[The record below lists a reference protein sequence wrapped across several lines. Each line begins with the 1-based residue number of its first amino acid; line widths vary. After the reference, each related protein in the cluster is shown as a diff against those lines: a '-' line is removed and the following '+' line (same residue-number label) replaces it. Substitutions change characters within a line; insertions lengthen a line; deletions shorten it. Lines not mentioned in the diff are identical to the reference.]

1 MKNGIV
7 ILDGARTPFGS
18 FMGSLRSLSATDLG
32 VIAAKGALA
41 RSGVDPTLVGH
52 VVWGNVLHTSADA
65 TYISRHVGL
74 KAGLP
79 IESSALTL
87 NRQCGSGLEAV
98 LTGAK
103 TIMAG
108 ETECVLA
115 GGAENMSQAPYVLR
129 GAREGWGLGQGR
141 MEDYLWVA
149 LTDSY
154 NNLGMALTAE
164 NLAAQYEICREE
176 QDAFALRS
184 QQRASAARASGRL
197 GREIVPVEIKGKKG
211 PTVVDQDEYIRADAT
226 LEKLAALA
234 ARFRENG
241 TVTAG
246 NASGLND
253 GAAAVVICTEELAA
267 ARGWKPLARL
277 VAWATAGVDP
287 SFMGIGP
294 APAIRLA
301 LQRAK
306 LSLADMDVIEINEAF
321 AAQYLAVEKELG
333 LDREKVNVNG
343 GAIAI
348 GHPLGASGARLL
360 LTLTYELRERRARY
374 GVASL
379 CIGGGQGIAA
389 IVENLRR

>member
-7 ILDGARTPFGS
+7 ILEGARTPFGS
-18 FMGSLRSLSATDLG
+18 FQGSLRSLSATDLG

-41 RSGVDPTLVGH
+41 RSDVDPALVGH
-52 VVWGNVLHTSADA
+52 VVWGNVLHTSSDA

-108 ETECVLA
+108 ETDCLLA

-129 GAREGWGLGQGR
+129 GAREGWGLGQGK
-141 MEDYLWVA
+141 MEDYLWMA

-154 NNLGMALTAE
+154 NGLGMALTAE
-164 NLAAQYEICREE
+164 NLAAQYEICREQ
-176 QDAFALRS
+176 QDVFALRS
-184 QQRASAARASGRL
+184 QQRAAAARASGRL
-197 GREIVPVEIKGKKG
+197 GREIVPVEVKGKKG
-211 PTVVDQDEYIRADAT
+211 PTVVCQDEYIRAEAT
-226 LEKLAALA
+226 LEKLAALP

-253 GAAAVVICTEELAA
+253 GAAAVVICTEQMAA

-287 SFMGIGP
+287 AYMGIGP
-294 APAIRLA
+294 APAVRLA
-301 LQRAK
+301 LQRAG
-306 LSLADMDVIEINEAF
+306 LTLADLDVIEINEAF

-360 LTLTYELRERRARY
+360 LTLMYELAERHGRY
-374 GVASL
+374 GAASL
-379 CIGGGQGIAA
+379 CIGGGQGVAA
-389 IVENLRR
+389 VVENLRR

>member
-1 MKNGIV
+1 MRNGIV

-41 RSGVDPTLVGH
+41 RSGVDPALVGH

-129 GAREGWGLGQGR
+129 GAREGWGLGQGK

-211 PTVVDQDEYIRADAT
+211 PTVIDQDEYIRADAT

-287 SFMGIGP
+287 AYMGIGP

-301 LQRAK
+301 LQRAG
-306 LSLADMDVIEINEAF
+306 LSLTDVDVIEINEAF

-360 LTLTYELRERRARY
+360 LTLMVELRERRARY

>member
-32 VIAAKGALA
+32 VIAARGALA
-41 RSGVDPTLVGH
+41 RSGVDPALIGH
-52 VVWGNVLHTSADA
+52 VVWGNVLHSSADA

-79 IESSALTL
+79 IETSALTL

-103 TIMAG
+103 TIMAN
-108 ETECVLA
+108 EADCVLA
-115 GGAENMSQAPYVLR
+115 GGSENMSQAPYVLR
-129 GAREGWGLGQGR
+129 GAREGWGLGQGKL
-141 MEDYLWVA
+141 EDYLWVA

-164 NLAAQYEICREE
+164 NLAAQYEICREA

-184 QQRASAARASGRL
+184 QQRAAAARASGRL

-211 PTVVDQDEYIRADAT
+211 ATLVEQDEYIRADAS
-226 LEKLAALA
+226 LEKLAALP

-246 NASGLND
+246 NASGIND
-253 GAAAVVICTEELAA
+253 GAAAIVICTEQLAA

-277 VAWATAGVDP
+277 AAWATAGVDP
-287 SFMGIGP
+287 AYMGIGP
-294 APAIRLA
+294 APATRLA
-301 LQRAK
+301 LQRAG
-306 LSLADMDVIEINEAF
+306 LQLTDVDLIEVNEAF

-360 LTLTYELRERRARY
+360 LTLMYELRERRARY
-374 GVASL
+374 GVATL

-389 IVENLRR
+389 VVENLQR

>member
-1 MKNGIV
+1 MNNDIV

-41 RSGVDPTLVGH
+41 RSGVDPALVGH

-79 IESSALTL
+79 IDSSALTL

-129 GAREGWGLGQGR
+129 GAREGWGLGQGK

-164 NLAAQYEICREE
+164 NLAAQYKICREE

-211 PTVVDQDEYIRADAT
+211 PTLVDQDEYIRADAT

-253 GAAAVVICTEELAA
+253 GAAAVVICTENLAA
-267 ARGWKPLARL
+267 ARSWKPLARL

-287 SFMGIGP
+287 AYMGIGP

-301 LQRAK
+301 LQRAG

-360 LTLTYELRERRARY
+360 LTLMYELRERRARY

-389 IVENLRR
+389 IVENLGR

>member
-1 MKNGIV
+1 MKNGTV

-41 RSGVDPTLVGH
+41 RSGVDPALVGH

-79 IESSALTL
+79 VESSALTL

-129 GAREGWGLGQGR
+129 GAREGWGLGQGK

-211 PTVVDQDEYIRADAT
+211 PAIVDQDEYIRADAT

-287 SFMGIGP
+287 AYMGIGP

-360 LTLTYELRERRARY
+360 LTLMYELRERHARY

-389 IVENLRR
+389 IVENLQR

>member
-7 ILDGARTPFGS
+7 ILNGARTPFGT
-18 FMGSLRSLSATDLG
+18 FMGSLRSLSATELG
-32 VIAAKGALA
+32 VIAARGALA
-41 RSGVDPTLVGH
+41 RSGADPAQVGQ
-52 VVWGNVLHTSADA
+52 VVWGNVLHSSVDA

-108 ETECVLA
+108 ETDCVLA
-115 GGAENMSQAPYVLR
+115 GGAENMSQSPYVLR
-129 GAREGWGLGQGR
+129 GAREGWGLGQGKL
-141 MEDYLWVA
+141 EDYLWAA

-176 QDAFALRS
+176 QDAYALRS
-184 QQRASAARASGRL
+184 QQRAAAARTSGRL
-197 GREIVPVEIKGKKG
+197 GREIVPVEIKDKKG
-211 PTVVDQDEYIRADAT
+211 ATLVEQDEYIRADAS
-226 LEKLAALA
+226 LDRLAALP

-253 GAAAVVICTEELAA
+253 GAAAVVICTEALATE
-267 ARGWKPLARL
+267 RDWTPLARL

-287 SFMGIGP
+287 AYMGIGP

-301 LQRAK
+301 LQRSG
-306 LSLADMDVIEINEAF
+306 LSLADMDVIEVNEAF

-333 LDREKVNVNG
+333 LDRQKVNVNG

-360 LTLTYELRERRARY
+360 LTLMYELRERRARY

-389 IVENLRR
+389 IVENLQR

>member
-32 VIAAKGALA
+32 VIAATGALA
-41 RSGVDPTLVGH
+41 RSGVDPALVGH

-164 NLAAQYEICREE
+164 NLAAQYKICREE

-184 QQRASAARASGRL
+184 QQRASAARSSGRL

-211 PTVVDQDEYIRADAT
+211 PTVIDQDEYIRADAT

-253 GAAAVVICTEELAA
+253 GADTAAGDNAGTG
-267 ARGWKPLARL
+267 RGRL
-277 VAWATAGVDP
+277 QQDLG
-287 SFMGIGP
+287 GP
-294 APAIRLA
+294 
-301 LQRAK
+301 
-306 LSLADMDVIEINEAF
+306 
-321 AAQYLAVEKELG
+321 ELG
-333 LDREKVNVNG
+333 RDLMRDGVPGQPHLDEVL
-343 GAIAI
+343 
-348 GHPLGASGARLL
+348 LGAGAALSDRHRDLVRLPDADAHVA
-360 LTLTYELRERRARY
+360 LTIASNHQGAETQSLTALHYLGHAVDVHQFVIQR
-374 GVASL
+374 
-379 CIGGGQGIAA
+379 
-389 IVENLRR
+389 

>member
-41 RSGVDPTLVGH
+41 RSGVDPALVGH

-79 IESSALTL
+79 IDSSALTL

-98 LTGAK
+98 LTGVK

-129 GAREGWGLGQGR
+129 GAREGWGLGQGK

-211 PTVVDQDEYIRADAT
+211 PTLVDQDEYIRADAT

-253 GAAAVVICTEELAA
+253 GAAAVVICTENLAA
-267 ARGWKPLARL
+267 ARSWKPLARL

-287 SFMGIGP
+287 AYMGIGP

-301 LQRAK
+301 LQRAG

-360 LTLTYELRERRARY
+360 LTLMYELRERRARY

-389 IVENLRR
+389 IVENLGR

>member
-32 VIAAKGALA
+32 VIAAQGALA
-41 RSGVDPTLVGH
+41 RSGVDPALVGH

-129 GAREGWGLGQGR
+129 GAREGWGLGQGK

-164 NLAAQYEICREE
+164 NLAAQYELCREE

-287 SFMGIGP
+287 AYMGIGP

-301 LQRAK
+301 LQRAG

-360 LTLTYELRERRARY
+360 LTLMYELRERRARY

>member
-41 RSGVDPTLVGH
+41 RSGADPAWVGQ
-52 VVWGNVLHTSADA
+52 VVWGNVLHSSADA

-108 ETECVLA
+108 ETDCVLA
-115 GGAENMSQAPYVLR
+115 GGAENMSLSPFVLR
-129 GAREGWGLGQGR
+129 GAREGWGLGQGKL
-141 MEDYLWVA
+141 EDYLWVA

-154 NNLGMALTAE
+154 PNLGMALTAE

-184 QQRASAARASGRL
+184 QQRAAAARASGRL

-211 PTVVDQDEYIRADAT
+211 ATLVEQDEYIRADT
-226 LEKLAALA
+226 SLEKLAALA

-253 GAAAVVICTEELAA
+253 GAAAVVICAQPLAT

-287 SFMGIGP
+287 AYMGIGP
-294 APAIRLA
+294 APATRLA
-301 LQRAK
+301 LQRAG
-306 LSLADMDVIEINEAF
+306 LTLADIDLIEVNEAF

-360 LTLTYELRERRARY
+360 LTLMYELRERGAHY
-374 GVASL
+374 GVATL

-389 IVENLRR
+389 VIENLQR

>member
-1 MKNGIV
+1 MKTGIV

-41 RSGVDPTLVGH
+41 RSGVDSALVGQ
-52 VVWGNVLHTSADA
+52 VVWGNVLHSSADA

-103 TIMAG
+103 TIIAS

-115 GGAENMSQAPYVLR
+115 GGAENMSLSPFVLR
-129 GAREGWGLGQGR
+129 GAREGWGLGQGK

-154 NNLGMALTAE
+154 PNLGMALTAE

-184 QQRASAARASGRL
+184 QQRAAAARTSGRL

-211 PTVVDQDEYIRADAT
+211 ATLVEQDEYIRADGT
-226 LEKLAALA
+226 LEKLAALP

-253 GAAAVVICTEELAA
+253 GAAAVVICTEQLAT
-267 ARGWKPLARL
+267 ARGWRPLARL

-287 SFMGIGP
+287 AYMGIGP
-294 APAIRLA
+294 APATRLA
-301 LQRAK
+301 LERAG
-306 LSLADMDVIEINEAF
+306 LTLADIDLIEVNEAF

-360 LTLTYELRERRARY
+360 LTLMYELRERGARY
-374 GVASL
+374 GVATL

-389 IVENLRR
+389 VIENLQR

>member
-129 GAREGWGLGQGR
+129 GAREGWGLGQGK

>member
-87 NRQCGSGLEAV
+87 NRQCGSVLEAV

-129 GAREGWGLGQGR
+129 GAREGWGLGQGK

-164 NLAAQYEICREE
+164 NLAAQ
-176 QDAFALRS
+176 
-184 QQRASAARASGRL
+184 
-197 GREIVPVEIKGKKG
+197 
-211 PTVVDQDEYIRADAT
+211 
-226 LEKLAALA
+226 
-234 ARFRENG
+234 
-241 TVTAG
+241 
-246 NASGLND
+246 
-253 GAAAVVICTEELAA
+253 
-267 ARGWKPLARL
+267 
-277 VAWATAGVDP
+277 
-287 SFMGIGP
+287 
-294 APAIRLA
+294 
-301 LQRAK
+301 
-306 LSLADMDVIEINEAF
+306 
-321 AAQYLAVEKELG
+321 
-333 LDREKVNVNG
+333 
-343 GAIAI
+343 
-348 GHPLGASGARLL
+348 
-360 LTLTYELRERRARY
+360 
-374 GVASL
+374 
-379 CIGGGQGIAA
+379 
-389 IVENLRR
+389 

>member
-32 VIAAKGALA
+32 VIAAQGALA
-41 RSGVDPTLVGH
+41 RSGVDPALVGH

-129 GAREGWGLGQGR
+129 GAREGWGLGQGK

-287 SFMGIGP
+287 AYMGIGP

-301 LQRAK
+301 LQRAG

-360 LTLTYELRERRARY
+360 LTLMYELRERRARY

>member
-41 RSGVDPTLVGH
+41 RSGVDPALVGH

-79 IESSALTL
+79 IGSSALTL

-98 LTGAK
+98 LTGVK

-129 GAREGWGLGQGR
+129 GAREGWGLGQGK

-164 NLAAQYEICREE
+164 NLAAQYKICREE

-211 PTVVDQDEYIRADAT
+211 PTLVDQDEYIRADAT

-253 GAAAVVICTEELAA
+253 GAAAVVICTENLAA
-267 ARGWKPLARL
+267 ARSWKPLARL

-287 SFMGIGP
+287 AYMGIGP

-301 LQRAK
+301 LQRAG

-360 LTLTYELRERRARY
+360 LTLMYELRERRARY

-389 IVENLRR
+389 IVENLGR

>member
-1 MKNGIV
+1 MKTGIV

-41 RSGVDPTLVGH
+41 RSGVDSALVGQ
-52 VVWGNVLHTSADA
+52 VVWGNVLHSSADA

-115 GGAENMSQAPYVLR
+115 GGAENMSLSPFVLR
-129 GAREGWGLGQGR
+129 GAREGWGLGQGKL
-141 MEDYLWVA
+141 EDYLWVA

-154 NNLGMALTAE
+154 PNLGMALTAE

-184 QQRASAARASGRL
+184 QQRAAAARASGRL
-197 GREIVPVEIKGKKG
+197 GREIVPVETKGKKG
-211 PTVVDQDEYIRADAT
+211 ATLVEQDEYIRADGT
-226 LEKLAALA
+226 LEKLAALP

-253 GAAAVVICTEELAA
+253 GAAAVVICTEQLAA
-267 ARGWKPLARL
+267 ARGWRPLARL

-287 SFMGIGP
+287 AYMGIGP
-294 APAIRLA
+294 APATRLA
-301 LQRAK
+301 LERAG
-306 LSLADMDVIEINEAF
+306 LTLADIDLIEVNEAF

-360 LTLTYELRERRARY
+360 LTLMYELRERGTRY
-374 GVASL
+374 GVATL

-389 IVENLRR
+389 VIENLQR